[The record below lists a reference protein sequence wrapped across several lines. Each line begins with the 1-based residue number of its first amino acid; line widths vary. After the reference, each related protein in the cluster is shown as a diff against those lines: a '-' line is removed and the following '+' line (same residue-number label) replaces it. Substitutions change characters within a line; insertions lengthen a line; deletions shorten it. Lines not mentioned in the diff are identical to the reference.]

1 MRPNKRVTDALC
13 CYIIRSVMPSSA
25 SSPAVNR
32 EQRPTSSK
40 RAINS
45 AIQLLHLR
53 WVMRILWEL
62 RVGPMTFRMLQQA
75 CGDLSPT
82 VINARLK
89 TLRKARLLTHEA
101 DEGYRLSGPG
111 LELLLAMK
119 PLMAWAVR
127 WHRASATMTGRAT
140 RR

>member
-1 MRPNKRVTDALC
+1 MRPNKRVTDPLYR
-13 CYIIRSVMPSSA
+13 YIIRSVMPSSA
-25 SSPAVNR
+25 SSPAMNR
-32 EQRPTSSK
+32 EQRPTGSK
-40 RAINS
+40 RAINA

-62 RVGPMTFRMLQQA
+62 RVGPMTFRMLQHA

-101 DEGYRLSGPG
+101 DEGYRLSGTG
-111 LELLLAMK
+111 LELLVAMK

-127 WHRASATMTGRAT
+127 WHQAGATMTGRAT

>member
-1 MRPNKRVTDALC
+1 MPR
-13 CYIIRSVMPSSA
+13 CYIISSVMSRPA
-25 SSPAVNR
+25 SNPAANR
-32 EQRPTSSK
+32 AQRPTSSK
-40 RAINS
+40 KAINA

-62 RVGPMTFRMLQQA
+62 RGGPMTFRMLQQA

-101 DEGYRLSGPG
+101 DEGYRLSGSG
-111 LELLLAMK
+111 LQLLVAMK

-127 WHRASATMTGRAT
+127 WHRAGATLTGRAM